1 MWVAKFMFDAS
12 KALVGNLAVRN
23 KVLLHCYPVSIYKH
37 DAEIRISFV
46 ILVHH
51 DHPKRFIREFK
62 SNERVVYCKHKDS
75 FLIGQ
80 ILESA
85 KYSPMYN
92 PEIIHLRPWIIDGE
106 KAVET
111 IVMGSWK
118 RKHLIKIADTIK
130 EKHLGKLV
138 YIKRREVSDFFIVNV
153 IPKITTKQ
161 RKALELAMKHGYYSY
176 PRKTN
181 LKVLSKIMNLSYATF
196 QAHLRKAEQK
206 LISSLYSGEVDQN

>member
-12 KALVGNLAVRN
+12 KALVGSLAVKN
-23 KVLLHCYPVSIYKH
+23 KVLLHCYPVSVYKH
-37 DAEIRISFV
+37 DKQVRVSFV
-46 ILVHH
+46 MLVHH
-51 DHPKRFIREFK
+51 DRLRKFIRDFR
-62 SNERVVYCKHKDS
+62 SSERVVCCKHKDN

-80 ILESA
+80 ILESQ
-85 KYSPMYN
+85 KYGVMYD

-118 RKHLIKIADTIK
+118 RKHLTRIADTIK

-153 IPKITTKQ
+153 LPKFTTKQ
-161 RKALELAMKHGYYSY
+161 RKALELAMKHGYYAY
-176 PRKTN
+176 PRRTN
-181 LKVLSKIMNLSYATF
+181 LKSLSKIMNLSYATF

-206 LISSLYSGEVDQN
+206 LISSLYSGESD